1 MNSIPWARRF
11 IAIAFLSTAFIHD
24 AAASET
30 YKFDQKDST
39 IGFRVRQF
47 LGGTNGKFK
56 QFSGSLN
63 LDREHPEQ
71 STVTAT
77 IHVASLDTEIKKRDD
92 HLRSEEFFNV
102 AKYPEMTFKS
112 RSARQTGP
120 QSGDII
126 GDLTMHG
133 VTKPVT
139 LHVKL
144 LTPVSNEPAAK
155 TRWSIK
161 AELKRGDFDLRF
173 AKAAEAVSGI
183 AQNVTINMDI
193 QATRTQ

>member
-1 MNSIPWARRF
+1 MKTVILFSVTALFCMALVRDLA
-11 IAIAFLSTAFIHD
+11 AI
-24 AAASET
+24 EN
-30 YKFDQKDST
+30 YKFDQKGST
-39 IGFRVRQF
+39 IGFRIRQF

-56 QFSGSLN
+56 QFSGSLS

-71 STVTAT
+71 STVKAT
-77 IHVASLDTEIKKRDD
+77 IQIASIDTEIKKRDD

-120 QSGDII
+120 QTGDIT

-133 VTKPVT
+133 VTKPVI

-155 TRWSIK
+155 TRWAI
-161 AELKRGDFDLRF
+161 
-173 AKAAEAVSGI
+173 
-183 AQNVTINMDI
+183 
-193 QATRTQ
+193 